1 MPPPTGGPYTWG
13 LASETVRRA
22 IAHRLIRACGSA
34 VAVANDSNLDDVLCV
49 VDSVDDPVIAD
60 ANSPQVIAALKFF
73 AASRLWLLGKCID
86 LCDDSIDDFLRQRF
100 EFFRSGPHDPHV
112 RHRDGLFSGD
122 RPSRGGPGQS
132 TSFRSA
138 HALAILLWQRRE
150 YLPTGRVP
158 AGDR

>member
-1 MPPPTGGPYTWG
+1 M
-13 LASETVRRA
+13 
-22 IAHRLIRACGSA
+22 
-34 VAVANDSNLDDVLCV
+34 ANDSNLDDVLCV

-100 EFFRSGPHDPHV
+100 EFFRSGPHDPHDPHV
-112 RHRDGLFSGD
+112 RHGDGLFSGD

-158 AGDR
+158 AGDRSSRLFFTALVKEEFHAANHERVSGE